1 MNYMKSIK
9 LVLLLVVLYTTQ
21 IVAAGNWTPISSTTP
36 KASQTTLISEQED
49 NITISFKVEG
59 FYLNSVKTQLG
70 EASVITLPNSAPIQE
85 ADQPDLPK
93 LSTSIIVPD
102 MALMDIEV
110 VSSSYVEFENMDI
123 APSKGVLTRDINP
136 ATVPY
141 TYGRAYQTDQFY
153 PNILSGLDRPFIIR
167 DVRGQHVQVYPF
179 QYNPVTKVLR
189 VYNEIV
195 VRVYKIND
203 KGENPLIRTSSS
215 NKVVSEFYNIYE
227 SLFINNPVQDY
238 TPVEEEG
245 NMLIIS
251 HPTFMQ
257 AMQPFIDW
265 KTIKGTKVEMV
276 DVSTIGTTANQ
287 IKDYVVNY
295 YNTTGLAFLL
305 LVGDAPQI
313 PTMKGGDLGGPSD
326 PAYGYIVGNDHY
338 IDILVGRFSAETVEH
353 VTTMVERTIEYEKY
367 PNTSIDWFTSGIGIA
382 SREGTGDNGEYDW
395 EHMRNIRT
403 DLMGYTYTDVA
414 ELYEGSQGGQ
424 DAPGDPTP
432 SMVADEVNEGASII
446 NYVGH
451 GGTTSWV
458 TSGFSNSHVQSL
470 SNNNKYPFVWSVACV
485 NGEFEN
491 TTCFAEAWTRA
502 KNANG
507 PTGALGFLGSTI
519 NQSWDSPMCGQD
531 EMVDILVESYSNN
544 IKRTYG
550 GLSFNGMFK
559 MIEKYGSDGRN
570 MADTWLLFGDPS
582 VVVRTAMPTTMNVNH
597 AAQLFMGESTFTVNS
612 NENGAK
618 VALSVNNQLI
628 DVATINNGSAVLSFQ
643 PFTAP
648 DSVTIVVTKYNRLPY
663 IAKVPII
670 PNTGPYLV
678 YNSCTVSDLQGNN
691 NGLAEYG
698 ETISLNLTLVNI
710 GVLDSE
716 NTTITIQSNDPY
728 INITNPT
735 STGINFPSGDTL
747 TVENAFEIVLGN
759 DLPNMHNIPFQYTA
773 TDGTDSWNGSFSIT
787 GHAGVL
793 NLNSYSINDSQNG
806 NNNGMVN
813 AGEEV
818 ILNITLKNIGSS
830 AIYNAFNQISIND
843 PYLTVVGNPVREYG
857 DLQPGESKTQAYEVK
872 AATDTPLGHTASVD
886 MFANADLDYEMIDN
900 IMLPIGQI
908 PVAIIDLDGNKNSGL
923 FIRQALNDNN
933 IYPLY
938 TTAFPTNLS
947 KYQTLFVCL
956 GVHTQ
961 RHILTNAQGQLL
973 ADFLNGGGNL
983 YMEGGDTWKKDPKT
997 AVHNMFKAMGVV
1009 DGSDDLATQIGESIA
1024 FTAGL
1029 SIDYDGDNE
1038 YIDHIA
1044 AFNGSFNMFKNS
1056 SPLYFTA
1063 VGNDATTYKTIA
1075 SVFEFG
1081 GLVDGEGDN
1090 TKAEY
1095 MRRIVEFFEVTTH
1108 VYTANFV
1115 GTPIIVPVE
1124 TSVNFN
1130 DLSSQST
1137 TSWQWT
1143 FEGGIPATSTEQNP
1157 TVTYNEVG
1165 VYDVTLIVSN
1175 GTETDTL
1182 YKQDYIDVR
1191 DFSVSEIDNMMAEI
1205 YPNPASNFVK
1215 IRFNGALDKADV
1227 VIVNMLGQ
1235 KVYQADNLPTNTE
1248 LVLDITSWNS
1258 GVYFV
1263 NVYANNKRS
1272 LLKFSVR

>member
-1 MNYMKSIK
+1 MKSIK

-21 IVAAGNWTPISSTTP
+21 IIAAGNWTPISSSTP

-49 NITISFKVEG
+49 NITISFKVDG
-59 FYLNSVKTQLG
+59 FYLNTVKTQLG
-70 EASVITLPNSAPIQE
+70 DASVITLPNSAPIQE
-85 ADQPDLPK
+85 AHQPDLPK
-93 LSTSIIVPD
+93 LSTSVIIPD
-102 MALMDIEV
+102 LALMDIEV
-110 VSSSYVEFENMDI
+110 VSSSYVEFENINI

-153 PNILSGLDRPFIIR
+153 PNTLSGLDRPFIIR

-179 QYNPVTKVLR
+179 QYNPITKVLR

-195 VRVYKIND
+195 VRVYKVND
-203 KGENPLIRTSSS
+203 KGENPLIRTSNS
-215 NKVVSEFYNIYE
+215 NKVVREFYNIYE
-227 SLFINNPVQDY
+227 SVFLNNPVQDY

-353 VTTMVERTIEYEKY
+353 VTTMVERIVEYEKY

-395 EHMRNIRT
+395 QHMRYIRD

-458 TSGFSNSHVQSL
+458 TSGFSNSHVQNL
-470 SNNNKYPFVWSVACV
+470 TNNNKYPFVWSVACV

-519 NQSWDSPMCGQD
+519 NQSWNSPMCGQD

-582 VVVRTAMPTTMNVNH
+582 VVVRTAMPTAMTVNH
-597 AAQLFMGESTFTVNS
+597 AAQLFMGESSFTVNT

-618 VALSVNNQLI
+618 VALSVDNQL
-628 DVATINNGSAVLSFQ
+628 VGVTTVNNGSAVLYFQ
-643 PFTAP
+643 PFTMP
-648 DSVTIVVTKYNRLPY
+648 DTITIVVTKYNRLPY

-670 PNTGPYLV
+670 PNTGPYLI

-691 NGLAEYG
+691 NNLAEYG

-716 NTTITIQSNDPY
+716 NTTITIQSNDQY
-728 INITNPT
+728 VDITNPT
-735 STGINFPSGDTL
+735 ATGINFPSGDTL
-747 TVENAFEIVLGN
+747 TVENAFEIVLSN
-759 DLPNMHNIPFQYTA
+759 NLPNLHNIPFSYTA
-773 TDGTDSWNGSFSIT
+773 TDGAESWNGSFSIT

-793 NLNSYSINDSQNG
+793 NLNSYSVNDSQNG

-818 ILNITLKNIGSS
+818 ILNITLKNNGSS
-830 AIYNAFNQISIND
+830 AIYNAFNQISVND
-843 PYLTVVGNPVREYG
+843 PYLSVVGSPVREYG
-857 DLQPGESKTQAYEVK
+857 DLQPGESKTQGYVVK
-872 AATDTPLGHTASVD
+872 AADDTPLGHTAQVD
-886 MFANADLDYEMIDN
+886 MLANADLDYIMIDN

-908 PVAIIDLDGNKNSGL
+908 PVAIIDLDGNKNSGS
-923 FIRQALNDNN
+923 FIKQALNDNN
-933 IYPLY
+933 IHPVY

-956 GVHTQ
+956 GVNTN
-961 RHILTNAQGQLL
+961 RHILTSAQGQLL
-973 ADFLNGGGNL
+973 ADFLNNGGNL

-1009 DGSDDLATQIGESIA
+1009 DGSDDLATQIGESVA

-1029 SIDYDGDNE
+1029 IMDYNGDNE
-1038 YIDHIA
+1038 FIDHIA
-1044 AFNGSFNMFKNS
+1044 AYNGSFNMFKNS

-1063 VGNDATTYKTIA
+1063 VGNDDVSYKTIA

-1081 GLVDGEGDN
+1081 GLVDGEDDN

-1095 MRRIVEFFEVTTH
+1095 MRRIVEFFEITAH

-1115 GTPIIVPVE
+1115 GTPIIVPME
-1124 TSVNFN
+1124 TTVNFN

-1137 TSWQWT
+1137 TSWEWT

-1157 TVTYNEVG
+1157 TVTYNEIG

-1191 DFSVSEIDNMMAEI
+1191 DFSVCEIDNMMAEI
-1205 YPNPASNFVK
+1205 YPNPATNFVK
-1215 IRFNGALDKADV
+1215 IKFNGAIDKADI

-1272 LLKFSVR
+1272 LLKFSVK